1 VRTLGLIALLIVAT
15 PAGHADTP
23 AEAFAQGRALGATA
37 SPALGREIGSGAAAP
52 NVPQYST
59 VQPQSGLFAGGN
71 GLLVPPGAAQV
82 SGCQVNPADPDP
94 RKQQQCDATNFL
106 ARRSTAASF
115 TVPPNDPL
123 IARARP
129 ITGDPTSILGSVN
142 GTYSACTPQQVSAPA
157 RKQIEVCAESR
168 APEERR
174 CSKILN
180 ISVTPNESCVPG
192 TWFTSTFVGAYAD
205 GWRQVGVRVHA
216 YCQMNGPVG
225 LYVVGET
232 ANAGGGATVLWVDP
246 ATGMT
251 APQVLTGIWGADYHF
266 GHYFDHVGY
275 LGGSCSPDSCS
286 FGFEVYAESCG
297 DQCLAWDW
305 EGNCTSWTTQCARSG
320 TQASGWLTFP
330 RPRISYA
337 VSDRWDNQCAALEA
351 RLP

>member
-1 VRTLGLIALLIVAT
+1 MRALGLFVLLAAASGASLAQ
-15 PAGHADTP
+15 PA
-23 AEAFAQGRALGATA
+23 AEAFRQGQALGASG
-37 SPALGREIGSGAAAP
+37 SPSIGNQIGSGAGATIIP
-52 NVPQYST
+52 HYSDA
-59 VQPQSGLFAGGN
+59 QPQSGFFAGGA
-71 GLLVPPGAAQV
+71 GSLVAPGAAQV
-82 SGCQVNPADPDP
+82 SGCQVNPADPDA

-123 IARARP
+123 LVRARP
-129 ITGDPTSILGSVN
+129 ITGDPTSILGTMN

-180 ISVTPNESCVPG
+180 VSVTPTESCVPG

-216 YCQMNGPVG
+216 YCQMSGTVG
-225 LYVVGET
+225 LYVHNESANGGVGS
-232 ANAGGGATVLWVDP
+232 AVIWVD
-246 ATGMT
+246 AQTGAT
-251 APQVLTGIWGADYHF
+251 APQLLPGFWTEDYHF
-266 GHYFDHVGY
+266 GHWFNNVAYR
-275 LGGSCSPDSCS
+275 GGGCTDDACS
-286 FGFEVYAESCG
+286 FAFEVYGESCG
-297 DQCLAWDW
+297 TQCDAWDG
-305 EGNCTSWTTQCARSG
+305 EGNCTTWSTGCVRLG
-320 TQASGWLTFP
+320 TQASGSFSFP
-330 RPRISYA
+330 RPKISYA